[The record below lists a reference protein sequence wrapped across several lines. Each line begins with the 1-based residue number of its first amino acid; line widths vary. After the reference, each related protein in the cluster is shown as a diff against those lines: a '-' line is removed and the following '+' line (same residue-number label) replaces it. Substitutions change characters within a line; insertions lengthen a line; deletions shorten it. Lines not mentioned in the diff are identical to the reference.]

1 VRPAGL
7 LALGLALAAGCAA
20 PEQATLD
27 AAGRRALADS
37 AATLF
42 DSLTAIHTDQPDT
55 ALLRRLHPPAD
66 TLLFAEGSKSEL
78 LTGDSL
84 FRRVLAAHGPVRSM
98 AQRLTDRTAY
108 LLDANHALLTAT
120 ERVDWVDD
128 AGAHQ
133 YAGLLTIAVSRQGSG
148 WVIRAYRGS

>member
-98 AQRLTDRTAY
+98 AQRFTDRTAY

-120 ERVDWVDD
+120 ERVDW
-128 AGAHQ
+128 
-133 YAGLLTIAVSRQGSG
+133 LLTIAVSRQGSG

>member
-1 VRPAGL
+1 MRPAGL
-7 LALGLALAAGCAA
+7 LAFGL
-20 PEQATLD
+20 
-27 AAGRRALADS
+27 ALADS

-42 DSLTAIHTDQPDT
+42 DSLTAIHTDHPDT

-98 AQRLTDRTAY
+98 AQRFTDRTAY

-120 ERVDWVDD
+120 ERVDW
-128 AGAHQ
+128 
-133 YAGLLTIAVSRQGSG
+133 LLTIAVSRQGSG